1 MEEDYPIDEENY
13 PPESCRFDKP
23 WWEDFR
29 IIEAHS
35 ILEMTAQKNNDYTGG
50 ETNDN
55 PFANF
60 DASSEFGVHPL
71 TGICVRMQDKFQ
83 RAKAFC
89 ADGTLSVDTNGDQS
103 KDIFRDLIGYSLIA
117 IGMIEREEYNKS
129 LELD

>member
-1 MEEDYPIDEENY
+1 MEEDYPIDEDDF
-13 PPESCRFDKP
+13 PPESCRFDKL

-29 IIEAHS
+29 TIEVYS

-50 ETNDN
+50 ETCDN

-60 DASSEFGVHPL
+60 DAASEFGVQPL
-71 TGICVRMQDKFQ
+71 TGIWVRMQDKFQ

-89 ADGTLSVDTNGDQS
+89 ADGTLSVNTEGDQS
-103 KDIFRDLIGYSLIA
+103 KDIFRDIIGYSLIA

>member
-1 MEEDYPIDEENY
+1 M
-13 PPESCRFDKP
+13 SSFDKA

-29 IIEAHS
+29 RKEVDS
-35 ILEMTAQKNNDYTGG
+35 ILEMTAHKNNDYTGG

-60 DASSEFGVHPL
+60 DGSTEFGVHPL
-71 TGICVRMQDKFQ
+71 TGICIRMQDKFQ

-89 ADGTLSVDTNGDQS
+89 ADGSLNVNTNGDQS

-117 IGMIEREEYNKS
+117 IGMLEREESK
-129 LELD
+129 